1 MKYSQATNYALH
13 TMLYFVALPTGKT
26 IGVQQLAELQ
36 ELSPTYLS
44 KILTKLVKADLIES
58 TPGAHGGYRLTRNK
72 ADISFLDVIHA
83 IEGTASLFSCG
94 TEHDHHHQCLIQEVM
109 MHAEQHMED
118 YLQERKLVE
127 LAERYTGFLKTLDVL
142 DHKAV

>member
-13 TMLYFVALPTGKT
+13 TMMFLVALPTGKT

-44 KILTKLVKADLIES
+44 KILTRLVKAGMIES
-58 TPGAHGGYRLTRNK
+58 TPGVNGGYKLTRNK

-83 IEGTASLFSCG
+83 IEGTASLFHCG
-94 TEHDHHHQCLIQEVM
+94 VGMQHDMCLIQEVM
-109 MHAEQHMED
+109 RSAEQQMED
-118 YLQERKLVE
+118 SLKERKLIELVE
-127 LAERYTGFLKTLDVL
+127 KNPGLLHMLNVSEQSAI
-142 DHKAV
+142 